1 MYSDPNFAYSDP
13 NFADPNFTV
22 TTLER
27 LHAAGDL
34 VRNGRLQRVPIDQ

>member
-27 LHAAGDL
+27 LHAAGHWAE
-34 VRNGRLQRVPIDQ
+34 RSGCSRSRS